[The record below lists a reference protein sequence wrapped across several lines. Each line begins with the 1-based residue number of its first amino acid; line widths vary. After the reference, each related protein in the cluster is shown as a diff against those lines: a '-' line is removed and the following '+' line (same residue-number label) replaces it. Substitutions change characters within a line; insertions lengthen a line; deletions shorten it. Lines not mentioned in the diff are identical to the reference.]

1 MRYIPMSGIKTF
13 AENILRIA
21 ESVRS
26 GKVDPLEIKLT
37 PEYQKLQKITAAVGS
52 RLDIDE
58 MLNEVLSAKVSKV
71 QELARVLASPELYVA
86 KLKTLSARELA
97 GMIAYHHPLGITHLD
112 HSTLNRSSVR
122 IKEFIDKLGMEPP
135 EDKIPAIAPLPNGYT
150 FPSEDAIL
158 MEDAQ
163 EFGAGIPLGKKIP
176 VDDIILNED
185 FEEFLRRFLYLV
197 ILISKG
203 TLQYNLEDRTV
214 MREAAA

>member
-1 MRYIPMSGIKTF
+1 MGEIKTF

-37 PEYQKLQKITAAVGS
+37 PEYKKLQKITARVGT

-58 MLNEVLSAKVSKV
+58 MLNEVLGAKVNKV

-97 GMIAYHHPLGITHLD
+97 GLIVYRHPVAIAHLD
-112 HSTLNRSSVR
+112 HSALDRSSVR
-122 IKEFIDKLGMEPP
+122 IRQFIDKLGMEPP
-135 EDKIPAIAPLPNGYT
+135 EEKVPTIAPLPNGYT

-158 MEDAQ
+158 LEDAQ
-163 EFGAGIPLGKKIP
+163 EFGEGIPVGEKTSI
-176 VDDIILNED
+176 DDIILNED

-197 ILISKG
+197 ILISRG
-203 TLQYNLEDRTV
+203 MLQYNIEDRTV
-214 MREAAA
+214 VREAAS

>member
-1 MRYIPMSGIKTF
+1 MSGIESFTE
-13 AENILRIA
+13 AILRIA

-26 GKVDPLEIKLT
+26 GKVDPLEIQLT
-37 PEYQKLQKITAAVGS
+37 PEYKKLQRLTAEVSS

-58 MLNEVLSAKVSKV
+58 MLNEVLGAKVNKV

-86 KLKTLSARELA
+86 KLKTLSARDLA
-97 GMIAYHHPLGITHLD
+97 GMIAYHHPIGIVHLD
-112 HSTLNRSSVR
+112 HSTLDRSSVR

-163 EFGAGIPLGKKIP
+163 EFGAGVPAGEKIP
-176 VDDIILNED
+176 VDDLILNND
-185 FEEFLRRFLYLV
+185 FEEFLKRFLYLV

-214 MREAAA
+214 VREAGA

>member
-1 MRYIPMSGIKTF
+1 MSGIKTF
-13 AENILRIA
+13 AESILRIA

-26 GKVDPLEIKLT
+26 GKMDPLEIKLT
-37 PEYQKLQKITAAVGS
+37 PEYKKLQKLTAEVGS

-58 MLNEVLSAKVSKV
+58 MLNEVLGAKVNKV

-86 KLKTLSARELA
+86 KLKALSARELA
-97 GMIAYHHPLGITHLD
+97 GMIAYHHPIGIVHLD
-112 HSTLNRSSVR
+112 YSTLDRSSTR
-122 IKEFIDKLGMEPP
+122 IREFIDKLGMEPP
-135 EDKIPAIAPLPNGYT
+135 EERIPSIAPLPNGYT

-163 EFGAGIPLGKKIP
+163 EFGAGIPIGEKIP
-176 VDDIILNED
+176 VDEIILNED

-203 TLQYNLEDRTV
+203 TLQYDFEDRTV
-214 MREAAA
+214 VREAGS

>member
-1 MRYIPMSGIKTF
+1 MSGIEAF
-13 AENILRIA
+13 AETILRIA

-26 GKVDPLEIKLT
+26 GKVDPLEIQLT
-37 PEYQKLQKITAAVGS
+37 PEYQKLQKLTAEVSS

-58 MLNEVLSAKVSKV
+58 MLNEVLGAKVNKV

-86 KLKTLSARELA
+86 RLKTLSARDLA
-97 GMIAYHHPLGITHLD
+97 GMIVYHHPIGIVHLD
-112 HSTLNRSSVR
+112 HSTLDRSSIR

-135 EDKIPAIAPLPNGYT
+135 EDRIPAIAPLPNGYT

-158 MEDAQ
+158 IEDAQ
-163 EFGAGIPLGKKIP
+163 EFGAGIPVGKKIP

-185 FEEFLRRFLYLV
+185 FEEFLKRFLYLV

-203 TLQYNLEDRTV
+203 TFQYNLEDRTV
-214 MREAAA
+214 VREAGA

>member
-1 MRYIPMSGIKTF
+1 MSGIKTF
-13 AENILRIA
+13 AETILRIA

-26 GKVDPLEIKLT
+26 GKIDPLEIQLT
-37 PEYQKLQKITAAVGS
+37 PEYKKLQVITAEVSS

-58 MLNEVLSAKVSKV
+58 MLNEVLEAKVNKV

-86 KLKTLSARELA
+86 KLKTLSARDLA
-97 GMIAYHHPLGITHLD
+97 GMIAYHHPIAIVHLD
-112 HSTLNRSSVR
+112 HSTLDRSSIR

-135 EDKIPAIAPLPNGYT
+135 EDRIPAIAPLPNGYT

-158 MEDAQ
+158 IEDAQ
-163 EFGAGIPLGKKIP
+163 EFGAGIPIGKKIP

-203 TLQYNLEDRTV
+203 TLQYYYEDRTV
-214 MREAAA
+214 VKEAGA

>member
-1 MRYIPMSGIKTF
+1 MSEIKTF

-37 PEYQKLQKITAAVGS
+37 PEYKRLQKLTAKVGA

-58 MLNEVLSAKVSKV
+58 MLNEVLGAKVNKV
-71 QELARVLASPELYVA
+71 QELARVLAAPELYVA
-86 KLKTLSARELA
+86 KLKTLSAKELA
-97 GMIAYHHPLGITHLD
+97 GLIVYHHPVGISHLD
-112 HSTLNRSSVR
+112 HSALDRSSNR
-122 IKEFIDKLGMEPP
+122 IRQFIDKLGMEPP
-135 EDKIPAIAPLPNGYT
+135 EEKVPTIAPLPNGYT

-163 EFGAGIPLGKKIP
+163 EFGASIPVGEKIP
-176 VDDIILNED
+176 VDEIILDED

-203 TLQYNLEDRTV
+203 TLQYDINDRTV
-214 MREAAA
+214 VREAAS

>member
-1 MRYIPMSGIKTF
+1 MSEIKAL

-37 PEYQKLQKITAAVGS
+37 PEYKKLQKITAKVGK

-58 MLNEVLSAKVSKV
+58 MLNEVLGAKVNKV

-97 GMIAYHHPLGITHLD
+97 RLIVYHHPVGIAHLD
-112 HSTLNRSSVR
+112 HSALDRSSIR
-122 IKEFIDKLGMEPP
+122 IRRFIDKLGMEPP
-135 EDKIPAIAPLPNGYT
+135 EEKIPTIAPLPNGYT
-150 FPSEDAIL
+150 FPTEDAIL
-158 MEDAQ
+158 LEDAQ
-163 EFGAGIPLGKKIP
+163 EFGAGIPVGEKIP
-176 VDDIILNED
+176 VDDIMLNED

-197 ILISKG
+197 ILISRG
-203 TLQYNLEDRTV
+203 TLLYDIEDRTV
-214 MREAAA
+214 LRGTAS